1 MDNVTDIR
9 SDLKIKRI
17 WFQSER
23 IFMESEDGEV
33 YSRPLEAFPS
43 LKNATVSQRENYEI
57 GKWGD
62 DIRWPAI
69 DEDIHVSSFLD
80 RSEPDPDNEIAE
92 IFSHF
97 PELNVSQVAKRVG
110 ISKNLLFKYIYGI
123 KKPSAERRAALKET
137 LRLLGKELMAV

>member
-1 MDNVTDIR
+1 MTR
-9 SDLKIKRI
+9 SSGR
-17 WFQSER
+17 S
-23 IFMESEDGEV
+23 
-33 YSRPLEAFPS
+33 
-43 LKNATVSQRENYEI
+43 
-57 GKWGD
+57 
-62 DIRWPAI
+62 I